1 MTGLTYPQRL
11 RKRFC
16 WKSDEFGTLR
26 DFTRVFS
33 DGEILAGL
41 GEQLAQPLRS
51 DLPDV
56 LLGTEAHGWLVGPL
70 VACELGVGFV
80 QVYKNVRGY
89 DLAGGLI
96 SRTTRP
102 DYMGRSI
109 SLSVRRDSL
118 HSFHRAA
125 IVDDWIETGA
135 QATAVGEIANAL
147 GVELV
152 GTSVIVDGCQ
162 SGTRQKLLVHGLLR
176 AEELEAQ

>member
-56 LLGTEAHGWLVGPL
+56 LLGTEAHGWLVRPL
-70 VACELGVGFV
+70 VACELGVGFYTRMSV
-80 QVYKNVRGY
+80 DMIWLGGSSAEPQ
-89 DLAGGLI
+89 DL
-96 SRTTRP
+96 TTW
-102 DYMGRSI
+102 GAAFRSLFVVTA
-109 SLSVRRDSL
+109 S
-118 HSFHRAA
+118 
-125 IVDDWIETGA
+125 IVFIGP
-135 QATAVGEIANAL
+135 Q
-147 GVELV
+147 
-152 GTSVIVDGCQ
+152 
-162 SGTRQKLLVHGLLR
+162 
-176 AEELEAQ
+176 